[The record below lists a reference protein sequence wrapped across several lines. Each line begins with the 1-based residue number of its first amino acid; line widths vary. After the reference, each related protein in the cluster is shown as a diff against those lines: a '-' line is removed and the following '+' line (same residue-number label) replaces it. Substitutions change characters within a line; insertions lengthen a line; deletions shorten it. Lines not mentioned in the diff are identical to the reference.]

1 MGSMNEVLEMERTEA
16 APAPNHAVA
25 APVAHQVATQ
35 APRQVAVTPFE
46 LVAQAAARGA
56 SMEELKAFIE
66 LQERLEANQARK
78 AYVAAMADFKRNP
91 PQIVKDKFVGYENR
105 DGTWTGYTHAT
116 LGSVCGAVVEA
127 LGTHG
132 FSHRWDTEQP
142 DSGMIAVTCSITH
155 ALGHSEVTRMVA
167 PPDNSGKKN
176 VIQQVASTI
185 TYLQRYTLLAACG
198 LATNEQLDD
207 DGRGGQGAHGNTDTP
222 AAAAPRAPEG
232 PPPCSDDLFA
242 VEAPKWQKV
251 VESGKKTAEEMLA
264 TVSTRAT
271 FTDAQKKTILSWA
284 PKAAEATTAI
294 KE

>member
-1 MGSMNEVLEMERTEA
+1 
-16 APAPNHAVA
+16 
-25 APVAHQVATQ
+25 
-35 APRQVAVTPFE
+35 
-46 LVAQAAARGA
+46 
-56 SMEELKAFIE
+56 
-66 LQERLEANQARK
+66 
-78 AYVAAMADFKRNP
+78 
-91 PQIVKDKFVGYENR
+91 
-105 DGTWTGYTHAT
+105 
-116 LGSVCGAVVEA
+116 VCGAVVEA

-155 ALGHSEVTRMVA
+155 AMGHCETTRMVA

-207 DGRGGQGAHGNTDTP
+207 DGRGGQ
-222 AAAAPRAPEG
+222 AAGDNESTSEQATTRAPEG
-232 PPPCSDDLFA
+232 PPACSDDLFA

-271 FTDAQKKTILSWA
+271 FTEAQKNIILSWA
-284 PKAAEATTAI
+284 PKAAETTTAN

>member
-1 MGSMNEVLEMERTEA
+1 MGQMNEVLEMDGSAPSRQVA
-16 APAPNHAVA
+16 APAKHHGAM
-25 APVAHQVATQ
+25 VATN
-35 APRQVAVTPFE
+35 AFE
-46 LVAQAAARGA
+46 LVAHAAARGA
-56 SMEELKAFIE
+56 TMEEIKAFIE
-66 LQERLEANQARK
+66 LQERLEANAARK
-78 AYVAAMADFKRNP
+78 AYVAAMAEFKRSP

-105 DGTWTGYTHAT
+105 DGSRTGYTHAT

-127 LGTHG
+127 MGAHG

-155 ALGHSEVTRMVA
+155 AMGHCETTRMMA

-207 DGRGGQGAHGNTDTP
+207 DGRGGMEAHGNGEASP
-222 AAAAPRAPEG
+222 AASPSAPEG
-232 PPPCSDDLFA
+232 PPPCSADLFA

-251 VESGKKTAEEMLA
+251 VEGGKKTAEEMLS

-271 FTDAQKKTILSWA
+271 FTEEQKQTILSWA
-284 PKAAEATTAI
+284 PRAAGTNNAI

>member
-1 MGSMNEVLEMERTEA
+1 MGQMNEVLEMDAPASSRQVA
-16 APAPNHAVA
+16 APAQQQGAM
-25 APVAHQVATQ
+25 VATN
-35 APRQVAVTPFE
+35 AFE
-46 LVAQAAARGA
+46 LVAHAAARGA
-56 SMEELKAFIE
+56 TMEEIKAFIE
-66 LQERLEANQARK
+66 LQERLEANAARK
-78 AYVAAMADFKRNP
+78 AYVAAMAEFKRTP
-91 PQIVKDKFVGYENR
+91 PQIIKDKFVGYENR
-105 DGTWTGYTHAT
+105 DGSRTGYTHAT

-127 LGTHG
+127 MGAHG

-155 ALGHSEVTRMVA
+155 AMGHCETTRMMA

-207 DGRGGQGAHGNTDTP
+207 DGRGGIEAHDSTEALP
-222 AAAAPRAPEG
+222 AASPGVTEG
-232 PPPCSDDLFA
+232 PPPCSADLFA

-251 VESGKKTAEEMLA
+251 VEGGKKTAEEMLA

-271 FTDAQKKTILSWA
+271 FTEAQKQTILSWA
-284 PKAAEATTAI
+284 PKAAGTNNAN

>member
-1 MGSMNEVLEMERTEA
+1 MSDMSEVLEMEHPATEQR
-16 APAPNHAVA
+16 AVA
-25 APVAHQVATQ
+25 APAKNQL
-35 APRQVAVTPFE
+35 AVVPTTPFE
-46 LVAQAAARGA
+46 LVAHAAARGA
-56 SMEELKAFIE
+56 SMEELTAFIG

-91 PQIVKDKFVGYENR
+91 PHIMKDKAVGYTNK
-105 DGTWTGYTHAT
+105 DGSFTGYKHST
-116 LGSVCGAVVEA
+116 LGAVCGAVVEA
-127 LGTHG
+127 LGMHG

-142 DSGMIAVTCSITH
+142 DSGLIAVTCSITH
-155 ALGHSEVTRMVA
+155 EMGHCETTRMVA

-207 DGRGGQGAHGNTDTP
+207 DGRGGQEAQGDEGAT
-222 AAAAPRAPEG
+222 AKESSRAPAG
-232 PPPCSDDLFA
+232 PPACSDDLFA

-271 FTDAQKKTILSWA
+271 FTEAQKKTILSWA
-284 PKAAEATTAI
+284 PKAAEANTVI
-294 KE
+294 EG

>member
-1 MGSMNEVLEMERTEA
+1 MGQMNEVMEMERPA
-16 APAPNHAVA
+16 AESRAVA
-25 APVAHQVATQ
+25 TPAAQPF
-35 APRQVAVTPFE
+35 AVVPTTPFE
-46 LVAQAAARGA
+46 LVAHAAARGA
-56 SMEELKAFIE
+56 SMDELRTFIE

-78 AYVAAMADFKRNP
+78 AYVAAMAEFKRSP
-91 PQIVKDKFVGYENR
+91 PQIIKDKFVGYENR
-105 DGTWTGYTHAT
+105 DGSRTGYTHAT

-127 LGTHG
+127 MGAHG

-155 ALGHSEVTRMVA
+155 AMGHCETTRMMA

-207 DGRGGQGAHGNTDTP
+207 DGRGGIEAHGSSDASP
-222 AAAAPRAPEG
+222 EASPGVAEG
-232 PPPCSDDLFA
+232 PPPCSADLFA

-251 VESGKKTAEEMLA
+251 VEGGKKTAEEMLA

-271 FTDAQKKTILSWA
+271 FTEAQKKTILSWA
-284 PKAAEATTAI
+284 PKASGTNNAN